1 MKLKLPSR
9 NHIEGVITVE
19 TAVCSA
25 AMILLFSLFFTITGY
40 CRAYLS
46 VKEFID
52 IKAQDTALLGYVLDV
67 DGPGIRST
75 EGFENVKNGSV
86 NNLMV
91 FCENWGEEIKL
102 NASYTYASLIGNFR
116 VSMYSYFTK
125 WDSDTVK
132 NGESVWLLPP
142 VERGKA
148 IESIFGGGLPEFFPV
163 IDAFDEISGHAAS
176 IVSADT
182 TLDSYASGTEL
193 KNVLMQKADEL
204 ASFKFGEYDETV
216 ITGKDIDSRE
226 LILIIPEN
234 PLNEKQQLAIDECYK
249 YVSEISIIMSV
260 KRYQNAPIPVT
271 VQQEEPWADVE

>member
-52 IKAQDTALLGYVLDV
+52 IKAQDTALLGYVLNVDV
-67 DGPGIRST
+67 PGMIST

-204 ASFKFGEYDETV
+204 ASFKFGECDETV

-226 LILIIPEN
+226 LILVIPEN
-234 PLNEKQQLAIDECYK
+234 PLNEKQQLAINECFE
-249 YVSEISIIMSV
+249 YVSEISIVLSV
-260 KRYQNAPIPVT
+260 KRYQNAPVPVT
-271 VQQEEPWADVE
+271 VQQQEPWADVE